1 MSAPSFDS
9 LLSPGR
15 IAGLE
20 LSNRVLMPAMDMNLC
35 VDGEM
40 SDGEIAHYS
49 ARAAGGTAM
58 VITGTGA
65 VAWPVGATSLHQPAF
80 SDDRF
85 IPGIRRLA
93 DSIHA
98 AGGKLC
104 MQLCHH
110 GKTASVDVAQGRPQ
124 LVPSL
129 LEGQMDMSA
138 LRDNPMS
145 ELMALATATQ
155 GKKAT
160 HKVADEDDLA
170 WVIDQFAQ
178 AARRVQL
185 AGVDAIEIHAAHGY
199 LLSSFLSRG
208 YNKREDRWGG
218 SLENRVRLTCEVVR
232 AVKAVVGKNYPVLV
246 RVNGYEY
253 GLEDGLRPEETARAA
268 AFIEEAG
275 ADAIHV
281 SANAHNPFADFTQGP
296 LPTEVAQYR
305 DFAKKIKQHVTI
317 PVVAVGRMLPEV
329 ANAMIAAGES
339 KVRSESCSV

>member
-1 MSAPSFDS
+1 
-9 LLSPGR
+9 
-15 IAGLE
+15 
-20 LSNRVLMPAMDMNLC
+20 
-35 VDGEM
+35 
-40 SDGEIAHYS
+40 
-49 ARAAGGTAM
+49 
-58 VITGTGA
+58 
-65 VAWPVGATSLHQPAF
+65 
-80 SDDRF
+80 
-85 IPGIRRLA
+85 
-93 DSIHA
+93 
-98 AGGKLC
+98 

-160 HKVADEDDLA
+160 YKVADEDDLA

-232 AVKAVVGKNYPVLV
+232 AVKAIVGKNYPVLV

-253 GLEDGLRPEETARAA
+253 GLED
-268 AFIEEAG
+268 
-275 ADAIHV
+275 
-281 SANAHNPFADFTQGP
+281 
-296 LPTEVAQYR
+296 
-305 DFAKKIKQHVTI
+305 
-317 PVVAVGRMLPEV
+317 
-329 ANAMIAAGES
+329 
-339 KVRSESCSV
+339 